1 MLIADAS
8 VLAPAIAD
16 GGSDG
21 VRYRQRLRGEALAA
35 PELARVEVV
44 SVLRRQLLHGSL
56 TQLQADAAV
65 ADLVALPI
73 ATYPMAGLIV
83 RCWEL
88 RGNVTAY
95 DACYV
100 ALAESLGCALLTADA
115 RLANAP
121 GPTCTIE
128 HL

>member
-1 MLIADAS
+1 MLVADAS

-16 GGSDG
+16 GGADG
-21 VRYRQRLRGEALAA
+21 VRYRQRLRGESLAA
-35 PELARVEVV
+35 PELARVEVL
-44 SVLRRQLLHGSL
+44 SVLRRQLLRRSL

-65 ADLVALPI
+65 TDLVALPLT
-73 ATYPMAGLIV
+73 AYPMAGLLL

-88 RGNVTAY
+88 QANVTAY

-121 GPTCTIE
+121 GPTCTVE
-128 HL
+128 YL